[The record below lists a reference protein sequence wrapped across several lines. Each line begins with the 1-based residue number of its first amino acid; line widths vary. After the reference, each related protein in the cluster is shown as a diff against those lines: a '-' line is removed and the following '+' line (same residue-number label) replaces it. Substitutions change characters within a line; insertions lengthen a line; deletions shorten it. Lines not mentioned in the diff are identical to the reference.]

1 MGFWQL
7 PESGK
12 VSKAQVVRYPTL
24 DAYRLHHSSPS
35 LHELYQS
42 EVLRFEASV
51 RKPTRCPQTAFSRC
65 VQHAGVI
72 LLGALSLVSGVSLR
86 VASCLIVGGFARSY
100 VNALMMRDTCL
111 CSIGHGQRPSSEV
124 LLARSSEAIFCTP
137 FHAMAA
143 GQARARPSNEI
154 GA

>member
-42 EVLRFEASV
+42 EVLRFEASA
-51 RKPTRCPQTAFSRC
+51 RKPTCCPQTAFQDVYSMLESYFLEHCHLLVVYLC
-65 VQHAGVI
+65 V
-72 LLGALSLVSGVSLR
+72 
-86 VASCLIVGGFARSY
+86 
-100 VNALMMRDTCL
+100 
-111 CSIGHGQRPSSEV
+111 
-124 LLARSSEAIFCTP
+124 
-137 FHAMAA
+137 
-143 GQARARPSNEI
+143 
-154 GA
+154 